1 MSLEPRTVLESRV
14 EMVEL
19 VLPTDA
25 NPLGSLLGGKVMHL
39 MDIAA
44 AIAAHRHCRRPVVT
58 ASMDRVDFIHPV
70 RVGQLVIVQASVNHA
85 AHTSMEVGVKVHSED
100 LNTGD
105 RLHTASAYA
114 TFVALGPSGRPAPV
128 PPLRPETEEDGRRFR
143 EAEARRAVRLRERE
157 ARKLRIHEEGVRSAG
172 ADREGASS
180 RSEASAT
187 RGRKTEGGRS

>member
-1 MSLEPRTVLESRV
+1 MNLAPRPVSASRV

-19 VLPTDA
+19 VLPNDA
-25 NPLGSLLGGKVMHL
+25 NPLGSILGGKVMHL

-44 AIAAHRHCRRPVVT
+44 AIAAHRHCRRAVVT

-70 RVGQLVIVQASVNHA
+70 RVGQLIIVQASVNHA
-85 AHTSMEVGVKVHSED
+85 AVTSMEVGIKVHSED

-114 TFVALGPSGRPAPV
+114 TFVALGPSGRPASV
-128 PPLRPETEEDGRRFR
+128 PPLVAETEEDRRRGR

-157 ARKLRIHEEGVRSAG
+157 IRARRLREAAAG
-172 ADREGASS
+172 REDRTSG
-180 RSEASAT
+180 
-187 RGRKTEGGRS
+187 

>member
-1 MSLEPRTVLESRV
+1 MTLSSRVVADSRV

-19 VLPTDA
+19 VLPNDA
-25 NPLGSLLGGKVMHL
+25 NPLGHILGGKVMHL

-70 RVGQLVIVQASVNHA
+70 RVGQIVIVMASVNHA
-85 AHTSMEVGVKVHSED
+85 AQTSMEVGIKVLSED

-128 PPLRPETEEDGRRFR
+128 PPVRPVTEDEQRRYR
-143 EAEARRAVRLRERE
+143 EAEERRAIRLRERSE
-157 ARKLRIHEEGVRSAG
+157 RLRRARETSGRRPAFEGEPSG
-172 ADREGASS
+172 PEG
-180 RSEASAT
+180 RN
-187 RGRKTEGGRS
+187 REGGRS

>member
-1 MSLEPRTVLESRV
+1 MEGTSTMPQLPRPVAESRV

-19 VLPTDA
+19 VLPNDA
-25 NPLGSLLGGKVMHL
+25 NPLGNILGGKVMHL

-70 RVGQLVIVQASVNHA
+70 RVGQIVIVMASVNHA
-85 AHTSMEVGVKVHSED
+85 AHTSMEVGIKVLSED

-114 TFVALGPSGRPAPV
+114 TFVALGPSGHPAPV
-128 PPLRPETEEDGRRFR
+128 PPLRPGTEDEHRRYR
-143 EAEARRAVRLRERE
+143 EAERRAIRLRERAERTRRLRE
-157 ARKLRIHEEGVRSAG
+157 AAGRHVASEGELSG
-172 ADREGASS
+172 PEG
-180 RSEASAT
+180 RN
-187 RGRKTEGGRS
+187 REGGRS

>member
-1 MSLEPRTVLESRV
+1 MNLTPRSVSESRV

-19 VLPTDA
+19 VLPNDA
-25 NPLGSLLGGKVMHL
+25 NPLGNLLGGKVMHL

-70 RVGQLVIVQASVNHA
+70 RVGQLIIVQASVNHA
-85 AHTSMEVGVKVHSED
+85 AQTSMEVGVKVHSED

-114 TFVALGPSGRPAPV
+114 TFVALGPSGRPSAV
-128 PPLRPETEEDGRRFR
+128 PPLVPETDEDRRRYR
-143 EAEARRAVRLRERE
+143 EAEARRAVRLQERE
-157 ARKLRIHEEGVRSAG
+157 ARTVRLRGEAARRTGTG
-172 ADREGASS
+172 S
-180 RSEASAT
+180 R
-187 RGRKTEGGRS
+187 